1 MYQNLQKYIPSS
13 NSNDVRSVHFLSFPE
28 VREEY
33 FDLEIERIVSRM
45 QAVIE
50 LGRYIREKKNI
61 GLKVQNLFILLIH
74 KLM

>member
-1 MYQNLQKYIPSS
+1 MYQSLQKYIPSS
-13 NSNDVRSVHFLSFPE
+13 NSNGDVRSVHFLSFPE

-45 QAVIE
+45 QAVID

-61 GLKVQNLFILLIH
+61 GLKVEILL
-74 KLM
+74 

>member
-1 MYQNLQKYIPSS
+1 MYQNLQKYIPSL
-13 NSNDVRSVHFLSFPE
+13 NSNDDVRSVHFLPFPE
-28 VREEY
+28 VQEEY

-61 GLKVQNLFILLIH
+61 GLKVQTFLYYSFTN
-74 KLM
+74 